1 MPLHTRMLIGFV
13 VGIVGGILAN
23 MYATDSV
30 WLAPFIEYVS
40 DPVGKIFLRLLFM
53 LVVPLVFSALVL
65 GVSEIGDIRT
75 LGRIGRRTLLWILL
89 VTGIAVTIGYLMV
102 TTFQPGRGLPPE
114 VAQQLQLA
122 NAATV
127 GAKLESA
134 ANVTGID
141 LLVRIVPDNPLRSAV
156 QGDLIGV
163 MFFGLLV
170 GIAIVVLRTDG
181 TRSFLGMVQGMY
193 EICIL
198 LIDWII
204 KLAPWAVAALLF
216 TLTARLGYD
225 VLAQLGQFVLVVA
238 GGLAIH
244 MFVVFPLL
252 LKFLGKTSP
261 LAFFRAAR
269 PAILTAL
276 STSSSSATLPTTLMV
291 AEENLGIPHYVGRFV
306 CTLGATANMNGT
318 ALFEGVT
325 VLFLAQ
331 FFGVELAFSQQIM
344 VLFLCVFGSIGAAG
358 VPGGSLPV
366 IAMIMTMFGIPAEGI
381 GIILGVDRLLDALR
395 TTVNVTGDLA
405 GSMVIARFEDPQ
417 HAGATAVT
425 ES

>member
-13 VGIVGGILAN
+13 VGLVGGILAN
-23 MYATDSV
+23 VFAADSA
-30 WLAPFIEYVS
+30 WLATFIHYVS
-40 DPVGKIFLRLLFM
+40 EPVGQIFLRLLFM

-75 LGRIGRRTLLWILL
+75 LGRIGKRTLLWIVL

-114 VAQQLQLA
+114 VAAQMQTE
-122 NAATV
+122 NAAIA

-134 ANVTGID
+134 ANVSGID
-141 LLVRIVPDNPLRSAV
+141 LLVHIVPDNPLRSAV

-163 MFFGLLV
+163 MFFALLV

-181 TRSFLGMVQGMY
+181 TRSFLGMVQGLY
-193 EICIL
+193 EISIL

-204 KLAPWAVAALLF
+204 RLAPWAVAALLF

-225 VLAQLGQFVLVVA
+225 VLAQLGRYVLVVS

-244 MFVVFPLL
+244 MLVVFPLL

-261 LAFFRAAR
+261 RAFFKASR

-344 VLFLCVFGSIGAAG
+344 VLVLCIFGSIGAAG

-395 TTVNVTGDLA
+395 TAVNVTGDLA
-405 GSMVIARFEDPQ
+405 GSMVIARFEDPNHT
-417 HAGATAVT
+417 HAIPAT

>member
-1 MPLHTRMLIGFV
+1 MPLHTRMLIGFI
-13 VGIVGGILAN
+13 VGLVGGILAHLF
-23 MYATDSV
+23 AADSA
-30 WLAPFIEYVS
+30 WLADLIHYVTE
-40 DPVGKIFLRLLFM
+40 PAGKIFLRLLFM

-75 LGRIGRRTLLWILL
+75 LGRIGKRTLLWIIL

-102 TTFQPGRGLPPE
+102 TTIQPGRGLPPE
-114 VAQQLQLA
+114 VAAQMQTE
-122 NAATV
+122 NAAIA
-127 GAKLESA
+127 GAKIKNAEGIS
-134 ANVTGID
+134 GID
-141 LLVRIVPDNPLRSAV
+141 LIVNIVPDNPLRSAV

-163 MFFGLLV
+163 MFFALLV

-181 TRSFLGMVQGMY
+181 TRSFLGMVQGLY
-193 EICIL
+193 EVSIL

-204 KLAPWAVAALLF
+204 KLAPYAVAALLF

-225 VLAQLGQFVLVVA
+225 VLAQLGRYVLVVA

-244 MFVVFPLL
+244 MFIVFPLL
-252 LKFLGKTSP
+252 LWFLGKTSP
-261 LAFFRAAR
+261 RAFFRAAR

-291 AEENLGIPHYVGRFV
+291 AEERLGIPHYVGRFV

-331 FFGVELAFSQQIM
+331 FFGVELAFGQQIM
-344 VLFLCVFGSIGAAG
+344 VLLLCTFGSIGAAG

-366 IAMIMTMFGIPAEGI
+366 IAMILTMFGIPAEGI

-395 TTVNVTGDLA
+395 TTINVTGDLA
-405 GSMVIARFEDPQ
+405 GSVVIARFETGDAPLP
-417 HAGATAVT
+417 ASAD
-425 ES
+425 

>member
-13 VGIVGGILAN
+13 VGLVGGILAN
-23 MYATDSV
+23 IFAADSV
-30 WLAPFIEYVS
+30 WLSPFIHYVS
-40 DPVGKIFLRLLFM
+40 EPVGQIFLRLLFM

-75 LGRIGRRTLLWILL
+75 LGRIGKRTLLWIVL
-89 VTGIAVTIGYLMV
+89 VTGIAVSIGYLMV
-102 TTFQPGRGLPPE
+102 TTFQPGRGLSPE
-114 VAQQLQLA
+114 VAAQMQGD
-122 NAATV
+122 NAAIV

-134 ANVTGID
+134 ANISGVDMI
-141 LLVRIVPDNPLRSAV
+141 VHIVPDNPLRSAV

-181 TRSFLGMVQGMY
+181 TRSFLGMVQGLY
-193 EICIL
+193 DISIL

-225 VLAQLGQFVLVVA
+225 VLAQLGSYVLVVS

-244 MFVVFPLL
+244 MFIVFPLL

-261 LAFFRAAR
+261 LAFFKAAR

-331 FFGVELAFSQQIM
+331 FFGVELAFSQQVMI
-344 VLFLCVFGSIGAAG
+344 LFLCVFGSIGAAG

-395 TTVNVTGDLA
+395 TTINVTGDLA
-405 GSMVIARFEDPQ
+405 GSMVIARFEDPS
-417 HAGATAVT
+417 HAAAIPVAGD
-425 ES
+425 